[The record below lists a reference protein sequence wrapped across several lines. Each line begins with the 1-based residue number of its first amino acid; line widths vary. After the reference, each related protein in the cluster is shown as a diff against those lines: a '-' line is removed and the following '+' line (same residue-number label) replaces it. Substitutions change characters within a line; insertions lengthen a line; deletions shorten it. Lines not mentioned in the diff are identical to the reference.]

1 LYFLDSEEAL
11 NIRTELNKECDKNV
25 IIYLENY
32 FRENNKF
39 AQCYKLMKDVYEN
52 QIKICENNGEKIPE
66 IRLLFS
72 LKDDFNEKRYN
83 IPAKEKSH
91 SIDKLNIHLENKQNI
106 IYKKMLLTKKLK
118 SI

>member
-11 NIRTELNKECDKNV
+11 NIRNELNKECDKNV
-25 IIYLENY
+25 IIYLQNY
-32 FRENNKF
+32 FRENNKV

-66 IRLLFS
+66 KRLLFS

-83 IPAKEKSH
+83 IQQKENH
-91 SIDKLNIHLENKQNI
+91 IQLIN
-106 IYKKMLLTKKLK
+106 
-118 SI
+118 